1 MSGLRRRLAAS
12 ATAFRGAFANPDLR
26 RIQLAGAASV
36 IGNWS
41 YGIALAVYA
50 YRVGGAAA
58 VGLLG
63 VVKLLPAA
71 LAAPA
76 IAMLADRL
84 PRRRV
89 MLAADLVR
97 AAAMAAAALA
107 VLADAPAAVVFAIAA
122 LTTVVGTAFRPAQAA
137 LLPSLAR
144 SPQELTAA
152 NVAASTVDSVGSFVG
167 PALGGALLVVTEVEW
182 VFALNGLTVLW
193 SALLVARLSTVG
205 APRASSR
212 SSRVAEMGAGFS
224 AIGANAR
231 VRLLV
236 GLYALQ
242 TFVDGMRPVL
252 VVTAALTVLEVG
264 ESGVGYLNS
273 ALGVGGLAGAALA
286 FALAARGRLGTD
298 FALGLALW
306 GLGLGLLGVW
316 PETAPALLFLAVLG
330 VGNTLVDVS
339 GMTLLQRSAPDE
351 VLARV
356 FGALDSLLLGTT
368 MLGALVAPAH
378 VELVGVRA
386 ALVVAGLLL
395 PVAAVACA
403 RLLARLDAAP
413 PAEAGLLAAIP
424 MFAPLPQ
431 ATLEQLA
438 GALAPVPV
446 AAGDA
451 VVRRGD
457 PGDRFYVVED
467 GELEVEA
474 EAPGAMRR
482 LGPGDWFGEIAL
494 LRDVPRTATVRAVT
508 AGRLLALDREEF
520 LAAVTGNAASA
531 EAAETVVAA
540 RLGAAPG
547 PELGM

>member
-1 MSGLRRRLAAS
+1 LRRRLAAS

-50 YRVGGAAA
+50 YRAGGATA
-58 VGLLG
+58 VGVLG

-71 LAAPA
+71 VGAPA
-76 IAMLADRL
+76 VAMLADRL

-89 MLAADLVR
+89 MLAADLLR
-97 AAAMAAAALA
+97 AAAMAAATLA
-107 VLADAPAAVVFAIAA
+107 VLGDAPAAVVFGIAA
-122 LTTVVGTAFRPAQAA
+122 VTTVVGTAFRPAQAA

-167 PALGGALLVVTEVEW
+167 PALGGALLVLTEVEW
-182 VFALNGLTVLW
+182 VFALNGLTFLW
-193 SALLVARLSTVG
+193 SALLVARLSTDG
-205 APRASSR
+205 APRAAGRSSSR
-212 SSRVAEMGAGFS
+212 LAEMGAGFS
-224 AIGANAR
+224 AIGGNGR

-236 GLYALQ
+236 GLYGLQ

-273 ALGVGGLAGAALA
+273 ALGVGGLAGAAIA
-286 FALAARGRLGTD
+286 FSLAARGRLGTD
-298 FALGLALW
+298 FAAGLALW
-306 GLGLGLLGVW
+306 GIGLSLVGVW

-339 GMTLLQRSAPDE
+339 GLTLLQRSAPDE

-368 MLGALVAPAH
+368 MLGALVAPAL
-378 VELVGVRA
+378 VEAIGVRA
-386 ALVVAGLLL
+386 ALVAGGLLL
-395 PVAAVACA
+395 PVAAIACMRA
-403 RLLARLDAAP
+403 LGRLDAAP
-413 PAEAGLLAAIP
+413 PPEAALLAAIP

-438 GALAPVPV
+438 GSLTAVDV
-446 AAGDA
+446 SAGDV

-457 PGDRFYVVED
+457 PGDRFYAVEEGEVVVE
-467 GELEVEA
+467 LEGREP
-474 EAPGAMRR
+474 ER
-482 LGPGDWFGEIAL
+482 LGRGDWFGEIAL
-494 LRDVPRTATVRAVT
+494 LRDVPRTATVRAV
-508 AGRLLALDREEF
+508 GDSRLLALDRDEF

-531 EAAETVVAA
+531 EVAEAVVAA
-540 RLGAAPG
+540 RLGAAPR